1 MNIIVTGG
9 AGFIGS
15 NIADALLAEGHRVS
29 IIDNLST
36 GKKRNI
42 PEDAEFYEL
51 DIASPKIDQVFE
63 RGKFDIMFHLAAQM
77 DVRKSVENPANDAL
91 INIIGGINLL
101 QASLKHKVKRVIFS
115 STGGAIYGEQDEFP
129 ASENHAANPVS
140 PYGISKLAF
149 EKYLFFYNC
158 QHGLSYVALRYA
170 NVYGPRQNSEG
181 EAGVVA
187 IFCKKLLAG
196 EKAVIYG
203 DGGQT
208 RDFVFVEDVVRAN
221 LLAMKYEGSAAF
233 NVGTGIETDINT
245 VFEQIR
251 NCARSNQQRINLEPK
266 PGEQRRS
273 VISYDKIKKVMGWSP
288 NVNFGEGIAKTVSYF
303 RSEAGKAN

>member
-1 MNIIVTGG
+1 MNILVTGG

-15 NIADALLAEGHRVS
+15 NLADALIGEGHNVS

-36 GKKRNI
+36 GKRKNI
-42 PEDAEFYEL
+42 PQSAQFFES
-51 DIASPKIDQVFE
+51 DISSPVINKMFE
-63 RGKFDIMFHLAAQM
+63 RGKFDILFHLAAQM
-77 DVRKSVENPANDAL
+77 DVRKSVENPANDAE

-101 QASLKHKVKRVIFS
+101 QAAFRHKVKRVIFS

-149 EKYLFFYNC
+149 EKYLYFYKF
-158 QHGLSYVALRYA
+158 QHGLSYVCLRYA

-187 IFCKKLLAG
+187 IFCKKLLQG
-196 EKAVIYG
+196 EKAVING

-208 RDFVFVEDVVRAN
+208 RDFVFVDDVVRAN
-221 LLAMKYEGSAAF
+221 LLAMSFESSMAF
-233 NVGTGIETDINT
+233 NVGTGIETDINDI
-245 VFEQIR
+245 FEQIKK
-251 NCARSNQQRINLEPK
+251 CANSKQQRINLEPK

-273 VISYDKIKKVMGWSP
+273 CISYDKINKYLGWSP
-288 NVNFGEGIAKTVSYF
+288 KVKLSDGIAKTVSYF
-303 RSEAGKAN
+303 KSELSVGD